1 MFKRIAEAA
10 VSRAA
15 KDDSGPAV
23 DLIKILLLLYLRGM
37 TKKFFYCL
45 IVFVLF
51 FQICPGQQKNYFSI
65 AFGKDWPNN
74 HHVIGGYFTG
84 NQKISTDGLYA
95 GVGTAFLKFDN
106 TPNFFFP
113 VFANISYLGI
123 KPDKKLF
130 PVMLIQ
136 PGYGFYHHED
146 AGIVTK
152 GGLTFHSSFG
162 IGYPFLF
169 HKRAYATLGYT
180 HCTFITQDVKTF
192 RNSVGGRLAII
203 L

>member
-1 MFKRIAEAA
+1 MMKKCFYCSISFVLLAGF
-10 VSRAA
+10 SRA
-15 KDDSGPAV
+15 
-23 DLIKILLLLYLRGM
+23 
-37 TKKFFYCL
+37 
-45 IVFVLF
+45 
-51 FQICPGQQKNYFSI
+51 QQKNYFSI

-74 HHVIGGYFTG
+74 HHVIGGYFTA
-84 NQKISTDGLYA
+84 NQKISPDDLYA
-95 GVGTAFLKFDN
+95 GIGTAFLKFDN

-123 KPDKKLF
+123 NSNKKVF
-130 PVMLIQ
+130 PVMLFQ
-136 PGYGFYHHED
+136 PGYGFYRHED
-146 AGIVTK
+146 AGVVTK

-169 HKRAYATLGYT
+169 HKRGYATLGYT
-180 HCTFITQDVKTF
+180 HYTFISQEVKTF

>member
-1 MFKRIAEAA
+1 M
-10 VSRAA
+10 
-15 KDDSGPAV
+15 
-23 DLIKILLLLYLRGM
+23 M
-37 TKKFFYCL
+37 KKFLYCL
-45 IVFVLF
+45 IFPVTI
-51 FQICPGQQKNYFSI
+51 FQTSHGQQKNYFSI

-95 GVGTAFLKFDN
+95 GIGTAVLKFDN

-113 VFANISYLGI
+113 VFASISYLGV
-123 KPDKKLF
+123 KPNKKVF
-130 PVMLIQ
+130 PVMLFQ
-136 PGYGFYHHED
+136 PGYGFYRHEA

-169 HKRAYATLGYT
+169 HKRGYATFGYT
-180 HCTFITQDVKTF
+180 HYTLITEDVKSF

>member
-1 MFKRIAEAA
+1 
-10 VSRAA
+10 
-15 KDDSGPAV
+15 
-23 DLIKILLLLYLRGM
+23 M

-45 IVFVLF
+45 ILLISVFQF
-51 FQICPGQQKNYFSI
+51 SQAQEKNYFSI

-84 NQKISTDGLYA
+84 NQKISTDGLYGGIGA
-95 GVGTAFLKFDN
+95 AFLKFDN
-106 TPNFFFP
+106 TQNFFFP

-123 KPDKKLF
+123 KRNKKVF
-130 PVMLIQ
+130 PVMLFQ
-136 PGYGFYHHED
+136 PGYGFYRHD
-146 AGIVTK
+146 NGGIVTK

-169 HKRAYATLGYT
+169 HKRGFATFGYT
-180 HCTFITQDVKTF
+180 HYTFITDEVKTF